1 MNDKKVF
8 IVEDDTTLASLIKKG
23 INTWGFT
30 GQCANNFENIL
41 KEFIEFEPDIVLLDI
56 KLPYFN
62 GYYWCNEIR
71 KISKV
76 PIVFISSAADN
87 MNIIMAMNMGGD
99 DFIAK
104 PFDINVLIAK
114 VQAILRRTYDF
125 TEAMQIVEAR
135 GAILNLNDMT
145 INYKGDSIELTKNE
159 FRILQTL
166 MENEGRVVSRNNLMT
181 RLWENDMYV
190 EENTLTVNIN
200 RLRKKLEKINLN
212 KFIETKTGSGYIIN
226 RG

>member
-1 MNDKKVF
+1 MNEKKVF
-8 IVEDDTTLASLIKKG
+8 IVEDDLTLATLIKKHLDA
-23 INTWGFT
+23 WGYKAF
-30 GQCANNFENIL
+30 CAENFENIL
-41 KEFIEFEPDIVLLDI
+41 DDFIKFEPDIVLLDI
-56 KLPYFN
+56 KLPHFN

-71 KISKV
+71 KISNV

-114 VQAILRRTYDF
+114 IQAVIRRSYDF
-125 TEAMQIVEAR
+125 VDKLQVIACN
-135 GAILNLNDMT
+135 GALLNLNNMS
-145 INYKGDSIELTKNE
+145 ISYKEEEIELTKNE
-159 FRILQTL
+159 FKILQTL
-166 MENEGRVVSRNNLMT
+166 MENAGKVVSRNTLMT

-200 RLRKKLEKINLN
+200 RLRKKLEKINLHN
-212 KFIETKTGSGYIIN
+212 FIETKPGSGYLISK
-226 RG
+226 